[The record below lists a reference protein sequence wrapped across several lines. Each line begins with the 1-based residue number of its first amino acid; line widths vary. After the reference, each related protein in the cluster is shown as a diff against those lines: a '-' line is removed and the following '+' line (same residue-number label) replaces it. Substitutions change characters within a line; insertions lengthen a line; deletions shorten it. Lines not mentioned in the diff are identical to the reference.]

1 MCREKFCPRQ
11 IFVPVRWNLTDV
23 WLTERETQKKE
34 ISLLMM
40 KTHWSKTFFQTEN
53 AFFLHL
59 MATSV
64 SASFPTTGDLSPQR
78 LLQRPSQPQQS
89 IVPLRRERTSID
101 GDSYRNRLNHL
112 YYSHDVSGK
121 SAAFSGGKTIE
132 TISFNFS
139 RRSNVEKQY
148 ERRQASSQ
156 VRSAKSDEVKKEKI
170 SFSNRFS
177 TVFFL
182 FVFEVFRLIDRRL
195 QTGVHGVRHMF
206 RSNDPNR
213 EGKLSK

>member
-1 MCREKFCPRQ
+1 
-11 IFVPVRWNLTDV
+11 
-23 WLTERETQKKE
+23 
-34 ISLLMM
+34 
-40 KTHWSKTFFQTEN
+40 
-53 AFFLHL
+53 

-101 GDSYRNRLNHL
+101 GDSYRNRLNNL

-121 SAAFSGGKTIE
+121 SAAFSGGKTFE

-156 VRSAKSDEVKKEKI
+156 VRSAKSDEVKRSLK
-170 SFSNRFS
+170 RFS
-177 TVFFL
+177 TSFFFFV

-213 EGKLSK
+213 QGKLSK